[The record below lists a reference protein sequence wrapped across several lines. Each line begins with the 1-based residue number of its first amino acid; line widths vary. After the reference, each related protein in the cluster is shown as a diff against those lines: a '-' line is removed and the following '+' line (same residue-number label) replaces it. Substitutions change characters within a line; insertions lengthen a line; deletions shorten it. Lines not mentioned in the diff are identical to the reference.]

1 MARLTIIGAGSVM
14 FTRQI
19 LSAAFAY
26 PALQNLEVCLHD
38 INPEALK
45 TTGKLVQ
52 LMIAQANLSATVLL
66 ETDRRKA
73 LANADFVIC
82 SVQVGGLEAWYLDRD
97 IPKKY
102 GVDQEVGDT
111 LGPGGIF
118 RGLRHI
124 PVLVELLRDMEKVCP
139 NALLMNYSNPLAPLV
154 WAASN
159 VSEIRTVGLCY
170 GVTYTV
176 SQLAGYLGIGTWVEH
191 PSTPE
196 LWEELLFASV
206 PDDLEFS
213 FGGINHLC
221 WVLEAR
227 YKGQDLQS
235 AIQKLPDN
243 KKVYTADG
251 VRCEMLKAFGYW
263 CTENHWH
270 CTDYVPYFRKSPEMI
285 DRFLP
290 QRWNLMA
297 LEEQVRVRSERI
309 ITEQLSGSVAI
320 PLKRNALNAPKI
332 MNAVISGERVRING
346 NVPNRFEDGLL
357 VENLPADCA
366 VEVPAWVDDKGLSPQ
381 QVGALP
387 TQCAAVCR
395 TNTNVQE
402 LLVQAALTGN
412 RDTVKHACMLDPVT
426 STICTLDQISK
437 MVDEMLNAESR
448 WLPQF
453 CCK

>member
-26 PALQNLEVCLHD
+26 PSLQNLELRLHD
-38 INPEALK
+38 IDPDALK

-52 LMIAQANLSATVLL
+52 KMIDQAKLPATVLL

-73 LANADFVIC
+73 LAGTDFVIC
-82 SVQVGGLEAWYLDRD
+82 SVQVGGLDAWYLDRD
-97 IPKKY
+97 IPKRY

-124 PVLVELLRDMEKVCP
+124 PVLVELLRDMEEVCP
-139 NALLMNYSNPLAPLV
+139 DALLMNYANPLAPLV
-154 WAASN
+154 WAASQ

-176 SQLAGYLGIGTWVEH
+176 SQLAGYLGVGDWVEH

-196 LWEELLFASV
+196 LWEQLMFVSV
-206 PDDLEFS
+206 PDDFEFS

-227 YKGQDLQS
+227 YKGEDMQP
-235 AIQKLPDN
+235 AIRQLPEN
-243 KKVYTADG
+243 AKVYAADG

-270 CTDYVPYFRKSPEMI
+270 CTDYVPYFRKTPEMI
-285 DRFLP
+285 NRFLP
-290 QRWNLMA
+290 QRWNLME
-297 LEEQVRVRSERI
+297 LEEQVKQRSTRI
-309 ITEQLSGSVAI
+309 IADQLSGSMSI

-332 MNAVISGERVRING
+332 MNAVVSGERIRING
-346 NVPNRFEDGLL
+346 NVPNRHEDGLL

-366 VEVPAWVDDKGLSPQ
+366 VEVPVWVDENGLSPQ

-387 TQCAAVCR
+387 AQCAALCR

-402 LLVQAALTGN
+402 LLVQAALTG
-412 RDTVKHACMLDPVT
+412 DKDAVKHACMLDPVT
-426 STICTLDQISK
+426 ATICTLNQISE
-437 MVDEMLNAESR
+437 MVDAMLSAEAK

-453 CCK
+453 S

>member
-19 LSAAFAY
+19 LSAAFVY
-26 PALQNLEVCLHD
+26 PALQNLELRLHD
-38 INPEALK
+38 IDTDALK

-52 LMIAQANLSATVLL
+52 RMIDQGKLPATVVL
-66 ETDRRKA
+66 EADRRRA
-73 LANADFVIC
+73 LSGADFVIC
-82 SVQVGGLEAWYLDRD
+82 SVQVGGLDAWYLDRD
-97 IPKKY
+97 IPKRY

-124 PVLVELLRDMEKVCP
+124 PVLLNILRDMEDVCP
-139 NALLMNYSNPLAPLV
+139 DALLMNYANPLAPLV
-154 WAASN
+154 WAASQ

-176 SQLAGYLGIGTWVEH
+176 SQLAGYLGISGWVEH

-196 LWEELLFASV
+196 LWERLLFATV
-206 PDDLEFS
+206 PQDLEFS

-227 YKGQDLQS
+227 YKGEDMQP
-235 AIQKLPDN
+235 AIRQLSEN
-243 KKVYTADG
+243 KKVYAADG

-270 CTDYVPYFRKSPEMI
+270 CTDYVPYFRKNSEMI

-290 QRWNLMA
+290 QRWNLME
-297 LEEQVRVRSERI
+297 LEEKVKERSARI
-309 ITEQLSGSVAI
+309 ISEQLNGSLAI
-320 PLKRNALNAPKI
+320 PLRRNALNAPKI
-332 MNAVISGERVRING
+332 MNAVVSGDRVRING
-346 NVPNRFEDGLL
+346 NVSNRCEKGLL

-366 VEVPAWVDDKGLSPQ
+366 VEVPVWVDESGLTPQ

-387 TQCAAVCR
+387 AQCAALCR

-402 LLVQAALTGN
+402 LLVQAALTG
-412 RDTVKHACMLDPVT
+412 DKDAVKHACMLDPVT
-426 STICTLDQISK
+426 AANCTLDEISK
-437 MVDEMLNAESR
+437 MVEDMLHAEAK
-448 WLPQF
+448 WLPQLS
-453 CCK
+453 

>member
-26 PALQNLEVCLHD
+26 PALQNLEVRLHD
-38 INPEALK
+38 IDPAALK

-52 LMIAQANLSATVLL
+52 RMIEQAKLPATVTL
-66 ETDRRKA
+66 EADRRNA
-73 LANADFVIC
+73 LAGTDFVIC
-82 SVQVGGLEAWYLDRD
+82 SVQVGGLEAWHLDRD
-97 IPKKY
+97 IPKRY

-124 PVLVELLRDMEKVCP
+124 PVLLEILRDMEDVCP
-139 NALLMNYSNPLAPLV
+139 NALLMNYANPLAPLV
-154 WAASN
+154 WAASQ

-196 LWEELLFASV
+196 LWEELLFAAV
-206 PDDLEFS
+206 PEDLEFS

-227 YKGQDLQS
+227 YNGEDMQP
-235 AIQKLPDN
+235 AIRQLPEN
-243 KKVYTADG
+243 KKVYAADG

-270 CTDYVPYFRKSPEMI
+270 CTDYVPYFRKNPEMI

-290 QRWNLMA
+290 QRWNLME
-297 LEEQVRVRSERI
+297 LEEKVKQRSARI
-309 ITEQLSGSVAI
+309 IEEQLNGTASI
-320 PLKRNALNAPKI
+320 PLKHNALNAPKI
-332 MNAVISGERVRING
+332 MNAVVSGERVRING
-346 NVPNRFEDGLL
+346 NVPNRCKQGLL

-366 VEVPAWVDDKGLSPQ
+366 VEVPVWVDENGLAPQ

-387 TQCAAVCR
+387 TQCAALCC

-402 LLVQAALTGN
+402 LLVQAALTG
-412 RDTVKHACMLDPVT
+412 DKETVKHACMLDPVT
-426 STICTLDQISK
+426 ATICTLDQISN
-437 MVDEMLNAESR
+437 MVDEMLSAEAK
-448 WLPQF
+448 WLPHLA
-453 CCK
+453 